1 MLESIRSNEALEYK
15 KLSAEE
21 MASRNILGRLVGNCA
36 DFIMSTRN
44 GRKYTEELWE
54 KVFNNPIM
62 KEKLDNKVLY
72 GELGHPADR
81 TEIDME
87 KVCVCMP
94 EKPKKNSDGKLVAVF
109 DILDTPNGR
118 ILDTFCKYGSVL
130 GVSSRGTGDV
140 ITDDYGEEVVDPDT
154 YECECW
160 DIVILPAVQSAR
172 VQYVNESFDANR
184 AKLRKALKESFDNA
198 SEDDKR
204 IMSSTLHSLD
214 IDLEESEGEKETE
227 DVADTTKGDA
237 GDAGDELVRNLQE
250 SLIENKRLQ
259 ATIVSLQE
267 KLSVGYAKEVEY
279 EKENNKLK
287 LAVSKLTEAVKNK
300 DAVKSQVKTLKT
312 QLEDKIN
319 ESDRKSRIA
328 ESYKSRLGEATS
340 TNARIIKESSNKD
353 AEISS
358 LKESLMESQNTLRR
372 LDKEHERTVK
382 DLETTISSL
391 KEEAEIKGRQYAKK
405 LGNANKLVESYKNTT
420 NEAVNRYI
428 QFRAT
433 TLGVTANEVKNRLG
447 ANFTLDD
454 VDKVCESL
462 RSYKKNLS
470 KLPFNITENL
480 GNAKMAIKEDNTT
493 KRFSN
498 PDDVVDESLMNLI

>member
-1 MLESIRSNEALEYK
+1 MLESIRSNETLEYK

-21 MASRNILGRLVGNCA
+21 MASRGILGRLVGNCA
-36 DFIMSTRN
+36 DFIDSTRN

-62 KEKLDNKVLY
+62 TEKLENKVLY
-72 GELGHPADR
+72 GELGHPVDR

-140 ITDDYGEEVVDPDT
+140 ISDDYGNEIVDPDT
-154 YECECW
+154 YDCECW
-160 DIVILPAVQSAR
+160 DIVILPAVVSAR
-172 VQYVNESFDANR
+172 MTYVNESFDTNS
-184 AKLRKALKESFDNA
+184 AKLKKALKESLDNA
-198 SEDDKR
+198 SEEDRR

-214 IDLEESEGEKETE
+214 IDLDEPEGENKTE
-227 DVADTTKGDA
+227 GAADTSDEGA
-237 GDAGDELVRNLQE
+237 GDAGNELVKSLQE
-250 SLIENKRLQ
+250 SLLENKRLQ

-287 LAVSKLTEAVKNK
+287 LAVHKLTEAVKSK
-300 DAVKSQVKTLKT
+300 GAVSSQVGTLKE
-312 QLEDKIN
+312 QLEDKVK

-328 ESYKSRLGEATS
+328 ESYKSRLSEAT
-340 TNARIIKESSNKD
+340 ASNDRMAQEVTRKD
-353 AEISS
+353 SEIAS
-358 LKESLMESQNTLRR
+358 LTESLNETRSTLRR
-372 LDKEHERTVK
+372 NNSENARKVK

-391 KEEAEIKGRQYAKK
+391 KEEAEVRGHQYSKK
-405 LGNANKLVESYKNTT
+405 LSSANKLIENYKRTT
-420 NEAVNRYI
+420 TEAVDRYI
-428 QFRAT
+428 QLRAT

-447 ANFTLDD
+447 SNFTLDD

-470 KLPFNITENL
+470 KLPFNLADNL
-480 GNAKMAIKEDNTT
+480 GNQRMAIKESNATRAIT
-493 KRFSN
+493 N
-498 PDDVVDESLMNLI
+498 PDDVVDESLISLI